1 MGQKSIMIIVNAV
14 LYNRGSEALIRG
26 LTSICKEAFPNCSI
40 TLVSSEKEFEA
51 KANIPNID
59 AYLNR
64 YNYKTR
70 LSINYIVP
78 QFIKRV
84 LRLNTLA
91 DKILYNKVLKAAQ
104 ENDLIF
110 IIGADNYD
118 KTYGMFN
125 RIHSLN
131 VLIRKY
137 CKSKTVLFDC
147 SLEEKHIDNEV
158 VKDMNLFDI
167 VTARES
173 ITLENFNKVLDENKV
188 CYFPDPAF
196 VMEPKE
202 CSLPYGWK
210 DGYMIGIN
218 VSALVTRSKYGSNQ
232 EIVLKSYFKL
242 IDYIL
247 KNTELS
253 IILVPHVMQGADL
266 SVLRVL
272 YERFVETKRVI
283 LIENEFLKAPEL
295 KYVISK
301 CRFFIGA
308 RTHSTIAAYSSCVP
322 TIVIGYS
329 VKSRGIARDLFGT
342 EDNYVIPVSDL
353 GTQKELVD
361 AFKWLQANE
370 NEIRQH
376 LNEIMPQYIAKTW
389 EIGDLIKQLLDK

>member
-1 MGQKSIMIIVNAV
+1 
-14 LYNRGSEALIRG
+14 
-26 LTSICKEAFPNCSI
+26 
-40 TLVSSEKEFEA
+40 
-51 KANIPNID
+51 
-59 AYLNR
+59 
-64 YNYKTR
+64 
-70 LSINYIVP
+70 
-78 QFIKRV
+78 
-84 LRLNTLA
+84 
-91 DKILYNKVLKAAQ
+91 
-104 ENDLIF
+104 
-110 IIGADNYD
+110 
-118 KTYGMFN
+118 
-125 RIHSLN
+125 
-131 VLIRKY
+131 
-137 CKSKTVLFDC
+137 
-147 SLEEKHIDNEV
+147 
-158 VKDMNLFDI
+158 MNLFDI